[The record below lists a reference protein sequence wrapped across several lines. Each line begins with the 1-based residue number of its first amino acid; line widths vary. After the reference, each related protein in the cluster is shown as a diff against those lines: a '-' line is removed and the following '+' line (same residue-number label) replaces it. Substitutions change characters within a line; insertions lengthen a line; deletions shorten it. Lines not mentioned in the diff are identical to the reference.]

1 MILLSTLPSRTTA
14 ALVSSHDDS
23 MARMVGTIYS
33 DLLLGKGKFTTAGL
47 ANTFAAETSF
57 RQKHSTL

>member
-1 MILLSTLPSRTTA
+1 
-14 ALVSSHDDS
+14 

-33 DLLLGKGKFTTAGL
+33 DLLLGMGKFTTAGS
-47 ANTFAAETSF
+47 ANTFAAQTSF